1 MNSNEMLK
9 SGAALTSSNKKATLT
24 LDSHC
29 NLEVKYDGKTKT
41 YLERSSTQVTGPC
54 FLKINKKGT
63 LLLVSSNFKVSVIA
77 RAKDQ
82 KATYYQLALTDHG
95 FLKLYAVNKAWELA
109 VKPKPKKVYI
119 DEDKYLQAP
128 TIPETDEV
136 DENISE

>member
-9 SGAALTSSNKKATLT
+9 SGSSLLSSNRKAELQ
-24 LDSHC
+24 LDDRC
-29 NLEVKYDGKTKT
+29 NLEVKYEDKTKT

-63 LLLVSSNFKVSVIA
+63 LILVSSNFKVSVIA
-77 RAKDQ
+77 RAKDT

-95 FLKLYAVNKAWELA
+95 YLKLYAVNKAWELA

-119 DEDKYLQAP
+119 DEDKYIQAP
-128 TIPETDEV
+128 MKPETDE
-136 DENISE
+136 DYLLE